1 MSVAPSPPQTPL
13 LEVDGLSVDF
23 QTVEGIVHAVR
34 GLSYDVGPGE
44 TLAIL
49 GESGSGKS
57 VSAEAIMGIIDPPA
71 GRITSGAIRFRG
83 QDLLRMSPQ
92 ARHRINGEEI

>member
-1 MSVAPSPPQTPL
+1 MALTEPLAPL
-13 LEVDGLSVDF
+13 LEVENLSVEF
-23 QTVEGIVHAVR
+23 QTLEGVVHAVR
-34 GLSYDVGPGE
+34 GLSYAVGPGE

-71 GRITSGAIRFRG
+71 GRIASGAIRFRG
-83 QDLLRMSPQ
+83 QDLGPC
-92 ARHRINGEEI
+92 